1 VPELY
6 ILIAI
11 DIVIGYSI
19 MNACLVSNNL
29 RRGNNTTSGIENTE
43 KRIVRRWEN
52 ITENIIVS
60 IERRMDIIT
69 KLFGRRIIVLK

>member
-6 ILIAI
+6 TLIAI

-29 RRGNNTTSGIENTE
+29 RRGNDTISGIENTE
-43 KRIVRRWEN
+43 KRIVRR
-52 ITENIIVS
+52 
-60 IERRMDIIT
+60 
-69 KLFGRRIIVLK
+69 